1 MEDYEVI
8 DGLIEFYQGVDEV
21 QSKCDNK
28 DITSNQAMK
37 EITELLSKYY
47 KYYSGGVYGA

>member
-8 DGLIEFYQGVDEV
+8 DGLSEFYQGVDEV

-28 DITSNQAMK
+28 DITPDQAIK

-47 KYYSGGVYGA
+47 RYYSGAVYGV